1 MSVIGIDFGNESCY
15 VAVAKAGGIETIA
28 NDYSLRATPSC
39 VAFAGRNRVLG
50 VAAKNQ
56 QVTNMNNTI
65 GGFKRLL
72 GRKFNDPHVQAEL
85 RKAPYKVEQRPDGGI
100 GIRVNYQDEECVFSP
115 EQITG
120 MLFTKLKDDAAKE
133 LKTQINDCVITVPS
147 FFTNAE
153 RQALLDA
160 AGICGLNVLRLMNET
175 TATALSYGFYK
186 QDLPAPEEKSRNVIF
201 VDCGHSALQVSACA
215 FHKGKLKMLASCAD
229 QVGGRDIDYALAEHF
244 SNEFQTKYKIDPRT
258 NKRAYLR
265 LLTEVEKLK
274 KQMSANSTKLPLN
287 IECFMNEIDVHSTMQ
302 RPEME
307 QMCAGL
313 LQRIEATMKKLLVDS
328 KLSLDDIH
336 SVEIVGGG
344 SRVPSIKLLIEQ
356 IFGKPASTT
365 LNQDEAVSRG
375 AALQCAILSPAVRVR
390 EFACSDVQA
399 FPVLISWEDST
410 QRNEMKVFEQY
421 HTAPFSRLLTVHRR
435 EPLTINVHYEPNSVP
450 YPDPFIGS
458 FHIKDI
464 KPNANGDPQEV
475 KIKVRI
481 NQNGIVLVS
490 SATMVEKRESEEPVT
505 PPATANGDQ
514 PPTPNSPQGE
524 EAPKAGEP
532 MDIQEGSDDEQ
543 ARNEQDS
550 KSDADNSGGG
560 GGSWTQR
567 VSRWFTSSDKKK
579 KVTTKNIDLTI
590 EGKTHGFVSSELTN
604 YHELEMKM
612 IANDCQEKERVD
624 AKNALEEFV
633 YEVRGKIQE
642 DGELS
647 AYIEPDDASKICL
660 QLEDT
665 ENWLYED
672 GENCEKAVYKDR
684 LAGLRQQVDPIKSR
698 ADEYQGH
705 EQAFTELGR
714 TVQLTYKAVEQYRAK
729 DPKYDHLT
737 ETEIL
742 NISEAAQKAQKWYE
756 EARSKLVATKKTQDP
771 PVKVADIRHENQ
783 TLSTCMNSVLNR
795 PKPKP
800 PTPPAD
806 AAKDGAQQ
814 ANGEQQGKD
823 GQQQQQDQQQTDP
836 AKDLED
842 KMDVE

>member
-85 RKAPYKVEQRPDGGI
+85 RKAPYRAEQRPDGGI

-115 EQITG
+115 EQITA

-160 AGICGLNVLRLMNET
+160 AGISGLNVLRLVNET

-201 VDCGHSALQVSACA
+201 VDCGHSSLQVSACA

-229 QVGGRDIDYALAEHF
+229 QVGGRDFDYALAEHF

-287 IECFMNEIDVHSTMQ
+287 IECFMNEIDVHGTMQ

-313 LQRIEATMKKLLVDS
+313 LQRIEATMKKLLADS
-328 KLSLDDIH
+328 KLALEDIH

-356 IFGKPASTT
+356 IFGKTASTT

-505 PPATANGDQ
+505 PPATAANGDQ

-524 EAPKAGEP
+524 DAPKTGEP
-532 MDIQEGSDDEQ
+532 MDIQE
-543 ARNEQDS
+543 
-550 KSDADNSGGG
+550 
-560 GGSWTQR
+560 
-567 VSRWFTSSDKKK
+567 DKKK

-590 EGKTHGFVSSELTN
+590 EGKTHGFVSTELTN

-612 IANDCQEKERVD
+612 IANDRQEKERVD

-647 AYIEPDDASKICL
+647 AYIEQDDASKICL

-684 LAGLRQQVDPIKSR
+684 LAGLRQQVDPIKGR

-714 TVQLTYKAVEQYRAK
+714 TVQLTFMAVEQYRAK

-756 EARSKLVATKKTQDP
+756 EARSKLVAVKKTQDP

-806 AAKDGAQQ
+806 TAKDGAPQ
-814 ANGEQQGKD
+814 ANANGDQAKE
-823 GQQQQQDQQQTDP
+823 QDQQQTDAAP
-836 AKDLED
+836 KDLED